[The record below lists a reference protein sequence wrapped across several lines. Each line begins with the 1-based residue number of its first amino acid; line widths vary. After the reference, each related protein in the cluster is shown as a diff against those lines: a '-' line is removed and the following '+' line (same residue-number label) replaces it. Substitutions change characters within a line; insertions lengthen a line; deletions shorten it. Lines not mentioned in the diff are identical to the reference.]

1 MKTLF
6 LIPLIL
12 VLNACTL
19 VPNTEPAK
27 AVDPDEL
34 RKAGQSICPVGTE
47 LKVDTQERDLY
58 VDQLPQPYMIGIS
71 KGTSRCA
78 LERTY
83 DRGGL
88 STWLTIQFPDNCL
101 ENGSLWIPE
110 TLGLT
115 DSVKIWWRLR
125 ANNGDRN
132 RVLTVHTEYRH
143 SLNDIRETAGFV
155 LYSCQ

>member
-1 MKTLF
+1 MKTLL
-6 LIPLIL
+6 LIPLFL
-12 VLNACTL
+12 VLSACNA
-19 VPNTEPAK
+19 VPNLEPAK
-27 AVDPDEL
+27 GVDPEEL
-34 RKAGQSICPVGTE
+34 RKAGQSICPNGTE
-47 LKVDTQERDLY
+47 LKIDYQERNLY
-58 VDQLPQPYMIGIS
+58 VDSLPQPYMIGIS
-71 KGTSRCA
+71 KGTGRCA
-78 LERTY
+78 LESTY

-88 STWLTIQFPDNCL
+88 GTWLKIQFPDNCL

-110 TLGLT
+110 TMGLN

-132 RVLTVHTEYRH
+132 RVLTVQTEYRH